1 MGGAYLAAAKMQG
14 AGCRPPEQAEP
25 EARFAAEARP
35 SRGSSAARDSG
46 VGREAQLPS
55 DGERRGGVRLTV

>member
-1 MGGAYLAAAKMQG
+1 VGGGAYLAAAKMQG

-35 SRGSSAARDSG
+35 SRGSSAARESG
-46 VGREAQLPS
+46 EKPSCPATERGEA
-55 DGERRGGVRLTV
+55 ECA